1 MMKLQRPDR
10 AGRKMSQYAVI
21 DTNVLISGM
30 LKKNSIPNII
40 VSKSLVGDIVP
51 LINEEILTE
60 YREVTARPKFQF
72 PQESVKNLLDAI
84 IRRGLWQ
91 DAENLAM
98 TLPDEKDRV
107 FYETVVAGRKKFET
121 YLVTGNLKHFPTEE
135 FVVTPHQML
144 EILEF

>member
-1 MMKLQRPDR
+1 MTY
-10 AGRKMSQYAVI
+10 YAVI

-40 VSKSLVGDIVP
+40 LSKSLVGNLVP
-51 LINEEILTE
+51 LINEEILKE

-84 IRRGLWQ
+84 IQRGLWQ
-91 DAENLAM
+91 DAESLEID
-98 TLPDEKDRV
+98 LPDEKDRV
-107 FYETVVAGRKKFET
+107 FYETVVSGRRRFDA

-135 FVVTPHQML
+135 FIVTPHQLL
-144 EILEF
+144 EILEM

>member
-1 MMKLQRPDR
+1 MNY
-10 AGRKMSQYAVI
+10 YAVI

-40 VSKSLVGDIVP
+40 LSKALIGNIVP

-72 PQESVKNLLDAI
+72 PQESVKNLLNAI

-91 DAENLAM
+91 DAESLEIE
-98 TLPDEKDRV
+98 LPDEKDRV
-107 FYETVVAGRKKFET
+107 FYETVVAGRKRFDV
-121 YLVTGNLKHFPTEE
+121 YLVTGNMKHFPTEE

>member
-1 MMKLQRPDR
+1 
-10 AGRKMSQYAVI
+10 MSQYAVI

-40 VSKSLVGDIVP
+40 LSKALIGNIVP

-60 YREVTARPKFQF
+60 YREVTARPKFHF
-72 PQESVKNLLDAI
+72 PQESVKNLLAAI

-91 DAENLAM
+91 DAESLEIE
-98 TLPDEKDRV
+98 LPDEKDRV
-107 FYETVVAGRKKFET
+107 FYETIVAGRKRFDA

-144 EILEF
+144 EISGSNLDLPPI